1 MSNDKL
7 KELTD
12 NMAAAQTE
20 VLDNLEV
27 LKGKEYTQLV
37 ALHGGAIAVLQA
49 SGSAFISHPQI
60 DAIESAIN
68 FSIKCVVQ
76 VGAAQV
82 MRLRGVELSSV
93 SAFQVSE
100 EFMRDLQ
107 AFVQQ
112 AVRRVSVGEGNINQV
127 GDGE

>member
-12 NMAAAQTE
+12 NMAAAQNE
-20 VLDNLEV
+20 VLDNLKV

-37 ALHGGAIAVLQA
+37 TLHGGAIAVLQA
-49 SGSAFISHPQI
+49 SGSAFINHPQI
-60 DAIESAIN
+60 DTIESAIN

-76 VGAAQV
+76 VGATQV

-100 EFMRDLQ
+100 EFMYDLQ
-107 AFVQQ
+107 AFVRP
-112 AVRRVSVGEGNINQV
+112 AVKHVDPGEGNVDRLEN
-127 GDGE
+127 

>member
-37 ALHGGAIAVLQA
+37 TLHGGAIAVLQA
-49 SGSAFISHPQI
+49 SGYAFINHPQI
-60 DAIESAIN
+60 DTIEPAIN

-100 EFMRDLQ
+100 EFMDDLQ
-107 AFVQQ
+107 AFVRQTIKH
-112 AVRRVSVGEGNINQV
+112 VDPGEGN
-127 GDGE
+127 GDRLED